1 MQHNTINNES
11 VQIKGYIKII
21 DYYTGKLLWENQNLI
36 VNVGKQR
43 LAEIISG
50 TTSTAITEI
59 GVGSNNTPPSTTQ
72 TDLLSPIL
80 WKTINEKTVSGA
92 SAIYRTYFLVGDANG
107 TWRELGIR
115 ANTAS
120 NRLIARQVISDF
132 TKTSSQAVIVEWT
145 LTFI

>member
-1 MQHNTINNES
+1 MNHNES
-11 VQIKGYIKII
+11 IQIKGYIRII
-21 DYYTGKLLWENQNLI
+21 DYYTGKVIWENHNLV

-50 TTSTAITEI
+50 TTSTSITEI
-59 GVGSNNTPPSTTQ
+59 GVGSNNTPPNATQ

-80 WKTINEKTVSGA
+80 WKNINERSVSGA

-115 ANTAS
+115 ANTTS